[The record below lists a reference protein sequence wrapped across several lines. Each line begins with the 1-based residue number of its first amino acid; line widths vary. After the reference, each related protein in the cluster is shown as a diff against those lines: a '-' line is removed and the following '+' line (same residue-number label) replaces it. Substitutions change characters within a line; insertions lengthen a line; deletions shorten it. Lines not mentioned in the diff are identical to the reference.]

1 MSGNADRA
9 APEQPTDDSAGGQHE
24 AAAADDAADSREGD
38 ADEQVSL
45 QDKVDEYWDKY
56 LRAVAELD
64 NVRKRAAK
72 DVENARKFALERFAS
87 ELLPVRDS
95 LEMGLAS
102 ADQADVAHLRAG
114 SLATLKQLAATLE
127 RFGVTELDPHGEPF
141 DPAVHEAMMMQPSP
155 GVEPGTVVTVFQKG
169 YLLNGRLLRAA
180 RVVVA
185 ADPESSGSA

>member
-9 APEQPTDDSAGGQHE
+9 SPEQPTDESADSQQE
-24 AAAADDAADSREGD
+24 SVADATDSRESD
-38 ADEQVSL
+38 ADEQGSL

-102 ADQADVAHLRAG
+102 ADQADAAHLREG
-114 SLATLKQLAATLE
+114 SVATLKQLVATLE
-127 RFGVTELDPHGEPF
+127 RFGVSELDPQGEPF
-141 DPAVHEAMMMQPSP
+141 DPALHEAMMMQPSA

-169 YLLNGRLLRAA
+169 YLLNGRLLRPA

-185 ADPESSGSA
+185 AAPESSASA

>member
-9 APEQPTDDSAGGQHE
+9 SPEHATDESAGGQHE
-24 AAAADDAADSREGD
+24 PAAADDATGSRELD
-38 ADEQVSL
+38 ADEQASL

-102 ADQADVAHLRAG
+102 ADQADAAHLREG

-127 RFGVTELDPHGEPF
+127 RFGVTELDPQGEPF
-141 DPAVHEAMMMQPSP
+141 DPAVHEAMMLQPSP

-185 ADPESSGSA
+185 ADPESSDSA

>member
-9 APEQPTDDSAGGQHE
+9 SPEQPTDESAASQQE
-24 AAAADDAADSREGD
+24 VAVADDATDRESG
-38 ADEQVSL
+38 ADEQASL

-56 LRAVAELD
+56 LRAAAELD

-102 ADQADVAHLRAG
+102 TDQADAAHLREG

-127 RFGVTELDPHGEPF
+127 RFGVTEVDPLGEPF
-141 DPAVHEAMMMQPSP
+141 DPAVHEAMMMQPSAD
-155 GVEPGTVVTVFQKG
+155 VEPGTVVTVFQKG

-185 ADPESSGSA
+185 AAPESSG

>member
-9 APEQPTDDSAGGQHE
+9 SPEQATDESAGGQPDSAVASGATDSPE
-24 AAAADDAADSREGD
+24 ADAN
-38 ADEQVSL
+38 EQASL

-102 ADQADVAHLRAG
+102 ADQADAEHLREG

-127 RFGVTELDPHGEPF
+127 RFGVSEVDPQGEPF
-141 DPAVHEAMMMQPSP
+141 DPAVHEAMMMQPTT

-185 ADPESSGSA
+185 AAPESSGNA

>member
-9 APEQPTDDSAGGQHE
+9 SPEQPTDESAASHQDSAV
-24 AAAADDAADSREGD
+24 ADGATDSRD
-38 ADEQVSL
+38 SDVDEQASL
-45 QDKVDEYWDKY
+45 QEKVDEYWDKY
-56 LRAVAELD
+56 LRTAAELD

-102 ADQADVAHLRAG
+102 ADQADAAHLREG

-127 RFGVTELDPHGEPF
+127 RFGVTEVDPQGEPF
-141 DPAVHEAMMMQPSP
+141 DPAVHEAMMMQPSAD
-155 GVEPGTVVTVFQKG
+155 VEPGTVVTVFQKG

-185 ADPESSGSA
+185 AAPESSG

>member
-9 APEQPTDDSAGGQHE
+9 SPEQPTDESAGSRQESAATEDETDSQGSDTNEE
-24 AAAADDAADSREGD
+24 A
-38 ADEQVSL
+38 SL

-102 ADQADVAHLRAG
+102 ADQADAAHLREG

-127 RFGVTELDPHGEPF
+127 RFGVTELDPQGEPF
-141 DPAVHEAMMMQPSP
+141 DPAVHEAMMMQPSAS
-155 GVEPGTVVTVFQKG
+155 VEPGTVLTVFQKG

-185 ADPESSGSA
+185 AAPESSGNA